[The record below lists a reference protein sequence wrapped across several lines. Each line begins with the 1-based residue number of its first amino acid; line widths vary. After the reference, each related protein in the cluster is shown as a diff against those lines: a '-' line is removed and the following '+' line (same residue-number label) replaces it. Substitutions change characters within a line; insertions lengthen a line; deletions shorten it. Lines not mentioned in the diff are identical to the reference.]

1 MGNTRGSGTGQDKA
15 SLLYRENG
23 QVIWVTPGAVEQAST
38 PVYRERT
45 DYMGNT
51 RGSGTGR
58 DKAALLYTE
67 NGQIIWV
74 TPGAVELARTRHHSC
89 IERMDRLYG

>member
-1 MGNTRGSGTGQDKA
+1 MPGQGSA
-15 SLLYRENG
+15 
-23 QVIWVTPGAVEQAST
+23 

-51 RGSGTGR
+51 WGSGTGR
-58 DKAALLYTE
+58 DMAVLLCIE

-74 TPGAVELARTRHHSC
+74 TPGAVEQARTRQCSC
-89 IERMDRLYG
+89 IQRWTGYMGLIGRVRKNSGGKRQA